1 MESLSALKNTIWLKY
16 KVRPL
21 LEMPKMHFGSVM
33 VITRRHDFPFCRKD
47 ILDSSAQQLFTLNVG
62 GFSIGIFLP
71 CTGNPDRTV

>member
-47 ILDSSAQQLFTLNVG
+47 ILDSSAQQLFTLLAFQLGYFCPVQETL
-62 GFSIGIFLP
+62 IVLR
-71 CTGNPDRTV
+71 D